1 MIRRWLRALR
11 PGWKLEASNSAPTW
25 RMGSVSSRYGL
36 PSILVLP
43 AVGVTSPRSMRRVVV
58 LPAPLGP
65 RKPTTVPWST
75 AKLRSSTAVTGPKR
89 LVSPS
94 MVMTAIVSSS
104 APAGLLVE
112 AGHVV
117 GARHHDG
124 TKRGCWRRRPPA
136 DTCLSA
142 ARRTPRPDVNFRRV
156 ASPSGGRLIGG
167 GGRLGAAGLR
177 WGGLP

>member
-1 MIRRWLRALR
+1 T
-11 PGWKLEASNSAPTW
+11 APTW
-25 RMGSVSSRYGL
+25 RMGSASPRYGL
-36 PSILVLP
+36 PSILAAPGGGGTQAGRGGRGGVLP
-43 AVGVTSPRSMRRVVV
+43 APVRATT
-58 LPAPLGP
+58 PAPLGP
-65 RKPTTVPWST
+65 RKPPPVPWST
-75 AKLRSSTAVTGPKR
+75 SKLRSSTATTSPKR

-142 ARRTPRPDVNFRRV
+142 ARRTPRPDVNFRGV
-156 ASPSGGRLIGG
+156 AGPRGGRLIG
-167 GGRLGAAGLR
+167 
-177 WGGLP
+177 